1 MNNYIKKELV
11 NISEIHVIRFLF
23 NNILNHIMSTKSVY
37 YEIEHFSKQI

>member
-23 NNILNHIMSTKSVY
+23 NNILKSYNVNKKC
-37 YEIEHFSKQI
+37 IL